1 MTGVRKLHSGELI
14 ELRPGH
20 VRVTPDAGAA
30 GRASETSG
38 LGNVIPFQRPRAAES
53 HAPDVTLPTDAA
65 RLPRPR
71 RAGDRVRLAAFVA
84 LSLAVHGS
92 LLMYV
97 SREPEPLVSIG
108 IEVISAEIV
117 LGATAPAGTAPTPG
131 ELELNAAKGATDPQQ
146 TDPQREAEQKATE
159 QPQNVQVGRE
169 ETAPEQTT
177 TLERQ
182 ADERLPDDN
191 KAAPR
196 EERQQAERKPATAMV
211 ESATPDTA
219 TAAPR
224 EIPPDAMDV
233 SLLPQPEEKPVEPS
247 EAKPVEAKPEPQP
260 VEPKPEPKEKQAAP
274 PQPVKNAPKAPERR
288 RIDAPTRDRATR
300 ETKAP
305 NPSTAANNVGVGRS
319 SNDTNYRGL
328 VSAHLARYKQYPAD
342 ARSRG
347 DGGTA
352 TVTFSLSGSGGVT
365 SVRLTR
371 GSGVASI
378 DQEVQAMVRRAS
390 PFPAPPDGRST
401 SFTVPVSF
409 RLN

>member
-1 MTGVRKLHSGELI
+1 MTGIRKLHSGELI

-117 LGATAPAGTAPTPG
+117 LGATAPAGAAPTPG

-159 QPQNVQVGRE
+159 QPQ
-169 ETAPEQTT
+169 T
-177 TLERQ
+177 
-182 ADERLPDDN
+182 
-191 KAAPR
+191 
-196 EERQQAERKPATAMV
+196 V
-211 ESATPDTA
+211 E
-219 TAAPR
+219 
-224 EIPPDAMDV
+224 
-233 SLLPQPEEKPVEPS
+233 VE
-247 EAKPVEAKPEPQP
+247 
-260 VEPKPEPKEKQAAP
+260 
-274 PQPVKNAPKAPERR
+274 
-288 RIDAPTRDRATR
+288 
-300 ETKAP
+300 
-305 NPSTAANNVGVGRS
+305 
-319 SNDTNYRGL
+319 
-328 VSAHLARYKQYPAD
+328 
-342 ARSRG
+342 
-347 DGGTA
+347 
-352 TVTFSLSGSGGVT
+352 
-365 SVRLTR
+365 
-371 GSGVASI
+371 
-378 DQEVQAMVRRAS
+378 
-390 PFPAPPDGRST
+390 
-401 SFTVPVSF
+401 
-409 RLN
+409 